1 MPSTAS
7 ASDIHRRHEQRLANQ
22 REQLTANSMPQKHDS
37 QRSRQRMNEIQ
48 AYAEE
53 LREQEAIAFSMS
65 EVGYSQLGVRRPA
78 VHHKLIFFPTRT
90 SGRYCCDHL
99 LLSSS
104 NSVIWT
110 A

>member
-1 MPSTAS
+1 MPSA
-7 ASDIHRRHEQRLANQ
+7 AACAIYMEQDQRLARQ
-22 REQLTANSMPQKHDS
+22 KEQLTANSMPQKHDS

-65 EVGYSQLGVRRPA
+65 EVGYSQLGGRRCDL
-78 VHHKLIFFPTRT
+78 HHILIFFPRRT
-90 SGRYCCDHL
+90 NGRYCYDHL
-99 LLSSS
+99 LLSNS

>member
-65 EVGYSQLGVRRPA
+65 EVGYSQLGVRRPVA
-78 VHHKLIFFPTRT
+78 HHKLIFPTRT

-104 NSVIWT
+104 NSVIWM

>member
-7 ASDIHRRHEQRLANQ
+7 VSDIHRRHEQRLANQ
-22 REQLTANSMPQKHDS
+22 REQLAANSMPQKHDS

-65 EVGYSQLGVRRPA
+65 EVGYWVAA
-78 VHHKLIFFPTRT
+78 VLPSIT
-90 SGRYCCDHL
+90 S
-99 LLSSS
+99 
-104 NSVIWT
+104 
-110 A
+110 

>member
-1 MPSTAS
+1 
-7 ASDIHRRHEQRLANQ
+7 
-22 REQLTANSMPQKHDS
+22 MPQKHDS

-65 EVGYSQLGVRRPA
+65 EVGCSRLGGR
-78 VHHKLIFFPTRT
+78 HSGFHQKLIFLSARA
-90 SGRYCCDHL
+90 SDRYCCDHL

>member
-7 ASDIHRRHEQRLANQ
+7 ASDIHRRHEQRLARQ
-22 REQLTANSMPQKHDS
+22 QEQLTANSMPQKHDS

-65 EVGYSQLGVRRPA
+65 EVGDHV
-78 VHHKLIFFPTRT
+78 I
-90 SGRYCCDHL
+90 SGF
-99 LLSSS
+99 SSLPQYGLKMS
-104 NSVIWT
+104 
-110 A
+110 